1 MSFEAWTSF
10 AENSSDDSSNTE
22 QTLSGYQEGDSDED
36 KGKESSPDEVRPEKK
51 RKLSS
56 RALVKNYLIDLMASS
71 TIIDELN
78 MLRKFYNIL
87 DDVKRIHQAAS

>member
-1 MSFEAWTSF
+1 MSFEAWTSS

-22 QTLSGYQEGDSDED
+22 QTLSEYQEGDSDED
-36 KGKESSPDEVRPEKK
+36 KGKKSSPDEVRLEKK

-56 RALVKNYLIDLMASS
+56 RALVKYYLIDLMASS

-78 MLRKFYNIL
+78 RLRKIYNIP